1 MWPTLL
7 LIFRTVSNDT
17 PIVLSDSL
25 ISEPEKIA
33 EAVPVISLSEDVPQK
48 IVAQG
53 ENEAKAVNGTQDGKK
68 EVESVGVD
76 KDNITGG
83 KAEEIPSFS
92 EWAQKRLEEVEK
104 NEQNTSVKGHTTN
117 GKEKN
122 VKQRWKNYASLDCG
136 AKVVAANAES
146 KSAGAI
152 LSPSTDEYKLN
163 PCTSRIWFVVELC
176 EAIQPTRIDLA
187 NYELFSSSPKDFTVS
202 VSERFPTRDWMQ
214 VGKFTAKDER
224 DVQSFDIDSHIFGKY
239 IKVEIKSHYGSEH
252 YCPISLFRAYGT
264 SVFEVLQKEDPT
276 HESRIEDDDDDNED
290 DIILY
295 DGSERNLFSS
305 AKDAVISIVRKAAE
319 VLGNKV
325 DNNTAT
331 DHLNSTVS
339 SLHTC
344 VHPRHSLVC
353 PNESL
358 CDRIYELLSCS
369 SDFIGHLVAIPR
381 IYSALWNSDVCE
393 IFGIELEE
401 QPKEF
406 CHSNSV
412 TPFFT
417 VEYLGAM
424 CNEALV
430 ISGQATLNVSQQFL
444 NITKKFTT
452 DKIVHI
458 NVKEKNIDEDVLN
471 GKVETIRN
479 KTEGQEETV
488 KDETTDNST
497 IQIKPTKV
505 FSGDHKLSRT
515 ADPNETESEEPTF
528 ETVVPPAEPP
538 STAMEGSAELH
549 ISGDGE
555 LHPEGTENLDDHIDH
570 IISDLNGDAQT
581 TTTPTATT
589 NTNAPQGPKESIF
602 LRLSNRIKA
611 LERNMSISSQYLEEL
626 SRRYK
631 KQVEDIQNLLEK
643 TIVALREENNKRNK
657 QLEERLD
664 HLTFTLE
671 AYKRQFIMSVFY
683 ICLFLAVLG
692 GGLYFFCRT
701 SAQATERT
709 IEKAPEILR
718 RKSVDDLTGIPKEK
732 KKRRPSDQVLKIVRY
747 STISNDE
754 KIRKPKKR
762 RKKPIL
768 PTSDSLPSFKSEKCC
783 DTLEDNRVD
792 WVEVTN
798 QIGDIPFALEESDNL
813 TLELG
818 DLATELDSSKFSADS
833 RNSKEQALVRA
844 KSEMREENDSTSLV
858 QYKRSNSDCLPTPVV
873 KGKKE
878 KKGFKRLFKK
888 VF

>member
-1 MWPTLL
+1 
-7 LIFRTVSNDT
+7 
-17 PIVLSDSL
+17 
-25 ISEPEKIA
+25 
-33 EAVPVISLSEDVPQK
+33 
-48 IVAQG
+48 
-53 ENEAKAVNGTQDGKK
+53 
-68 EVESVGVD
+68 
-76 KDNITGG
+76 
-83 KAEEIPSFS
+83 
-92 EWAQKRLEEVEK
+92 
-104 NEQNTSVKGHTTN
+104 
-117 GKEKN
+117 
-122 VKQRWKNYASLDCG
+122 
-136 AKVVAANAES
+136 
-146 KSAGAI
+146 
-152 LSPSTDEYKLN
+152 
-163 PCTSRIWFVVELC
+163 
-176 EAIQPTRIDLA
+176 
-187 NYELFSSSPKDFTVS
+187 
-202 VSERFPTRDWMQ
+202 MQ

-276 HESRIEDDDDDNED
+276 HENRIEDDDDDNED
-290 DIILY
+290 DMILY

-325 DNNTAT
+325 DNKTTT
-331 DHLNSTVS
+331 DNLNNTVS
-339 SLHTC
+339 TLHNC
-344 VHPRHSLVC
+344 VHPRYSLVC

-358 CDRIYELLSCS
+358 CDRIYDLLSCS
-369 SDFIGHLVAIPR
+369 SDIIGHLVAIPR
-381 IYSALWNSDVCE
+381 IYSALWDSDVCE
-393 IFGIELEE
+393 FFGIELQE

-406 CHSNSV
+406 CQSNSV

-444 NITKKFTT
+444 NITKKLTT

-471 GKVETIRN
+471 GKVEAIKN
-479 KTEGQEETV
+479 KTESHEETV
-488 KDETTDNST
+488 KDETNDNKT
-497 IQIKPTKV
+497 MQIKPTKV
-505 FSGDHKLSRT
+505 FSGDHKLSPT
-515 ADPNETESEEPTF
+515 VDPNETKTEEPTF
-528 ETVVPPAEPP
+528 ETVVPPAEPS
-538 STAMEGSAELH
+538 STAMEGSAELN

-581 TTTPTATT
+581 TTTPTAT
-589 NTNAPQGPKESIF
+589 TNAPQGPKESIF

-701 SAQATERT
+701 STQGTERT

-747 STISNDE
+747 STISNE
-754 KIRKPKKR
+754 ERIHKPKKR

-768 PTSDSLPSFKSEKCC
+768 PNSDSLPGFKKSC
-783 DTLEDNRVD
+783 DTLVDKTAD

-813 TLELG
+813 TLELS

-833 RNSKEQALVRA
+833 KNSKAEALVRA
-844 KSEMREENDSTSLV
+844 KSEMREVNDSTSSV
-858 QYKRSNSDCLPTPVV
+858 QYKRSNSDCLPTPTV

>member
-1 MWPTLL
+1 MLL
-7 LIFRTVSNDT
+7 LIFRSLSNDT
-17 PIVLSDSL
+17 PVVLSDSL
-25 ISEPEKIA
+25 NSEPEKIA
-33 EAVPVISLSEDVPQK
+33 EPVPVITLSDEVPQK
-48 IVAQG
+48 VVTQSKT
-53 ENEAKAVNGTQDGKK
+53 EVKVDNGTQDAKK
-68 EVESVGVD
+68 EVDSANAVNE
-76 KDNITGG
+76 NITGG

-122 VKQRWKNYASLDCG
+122 TKQMWKNYASMDCG
-136 AKVVAANAES
+136 AKLVAANAEAQ
-146 KSAGAI
+146 SANSI

-176 EAIQPTRIDLA
+176 EAIQPKRIDLA

-224 DVQSFDIDSHIFGKY
+224 DVQSFDVDSHIFGKY

-252 YCPISLFRAYGT
+252 YCPLSLFRAYGT

-276 HESRIEDDDDDNED
+276 HENRNDDDDDDNED
-290 DIILY
+290 DTILNE
-295 DGSERNLFSS
+295 GSETNLFNS

-325 DNNTAT
+325 NNKTATNHLNNTES
-331 DHLNSTVS
+331 N
-339 SLHTC
+339 LHTC
-344 VHPRHSLVC
+344 VHPRYSVVC

-369 SDFIGHLVAIPR
+369 SDFIGHIVAIPR
-381 IYSALWNSDVCE
+381 VYKALWNSDVCE

-417 VEYLGAM
+417 IDYLGAM

-430 ISGQATLNVSQQFL
+430 VGGQATLNVSQQFL
-444 NITKKFTT
+444 NITKKLTT
-452 DKIVHI
+452 EKIVHI
-458 NVKEKNIDEDVLN
+458 NVKEKNINEEVLN
-471 GKVETIRN
+471 EKVATVKNVTESKVEN
-479 KTEGQEETV
+479 VNDTV
-488 KDETTDNST
+488 DDNST
-497 IQIKPTKV
+497 VQIKPTKV
-505 FSGDHKLSRT
+505 VPEDQTLPQT
-515 ADPNETESEEPTF
+515 ADPNETKAEEPTV
-528 ETVVPPAEPP
+528 EVITSAPAEP
-538 STAMEGSAELH
+538 STTHVEGSAELN

-555 LHPEGTENLDDHIDH
+555 LHPETTEHLEDHIDH
-570 IISDLNGDAQT
+570 IISDLNGDTQT
-581 TTTPTATT
+581 TTPSAT
-589 NTNAPQGPKESIF
+589 TNAPQGPKESIF

-643 TIVALREENNKRNK
+643 TIVTLREENSKRNK

-671 AYKRQFIMSVFY
+671 SYKRQFVMTVFY
-683 ICLFLAVLG
+683 ICIFLAALG

-701 SAQATERT
+701 PAQSVQRT

-718 RKSVDDLTGIPKEK
+718 RKSVDDLTGTAKDK

-747 STISNDE
+747 STVSNEE

-768 PTSDSLPSFKSEKCC
+768 PTSDSFPSYKSDKSC
-783 DTLEDNRVD
+783 DTIDDKTVD

-813 TLELG
+813 TLELS
-818 DLATELDSSKFSADS
+818 DLPTELDSSKFSAES
-833 RNSKEQALVRA
+833 RNGNSKAELRA
-844 KSEMREENDSTSLV
+844 KSEVREVNESSCSV
-858 QYKRSNSDCLPTPVV
+858 QYKRSNSDGLPTPV
-873 KGKKE
+873 KEKKE
-878 KKGFKRLFKK
+878 KKGFRRLFKR

>member
-1 MWPTLL
+1 MLL
-7 LIFRTVSNDT
+7 PIFRTLSNNT
-17 PIVLSDSL
+17 PIVLSDNL
-25 ISEPEKIA
+25 NSEPEKIA

-48 IVAQG
+48 VVALG
-53 ENEAKAVNGTQDGKK
+53 ENEAKTDNGTQDAKK
-68 EVESVGVD
+68 EVESVAVD
-76 KDNITGG
+76 KENITGG
-83 KAEEIPSFS
+83 KTEEIPSFS

-117 GKEKN
+117 GKEKT

-252 YCPISLFRAYGT
+252 YCPLSLFRAYGT

-276 HESRIEDDDDDNED
+276 HENRIEDDDDDNED
-290 DIILY
+290 DMILY

-325 DNNTAT
+325 DNKTAT
-331 DHLNSTVS
+331 TDLNNTVS
-339 SLHTC
+339 TLHTC
-344 VHPRHSLVC
+344 VHPRYSLVC

-358 CDRIYELLSCS
+358 CDRIYDLLSCS
-369 SDFIGHLVAIPR
+369 SDFISHLVAIPR

-444 NITKKFTT
+444 NITKKLTT

-458 NVKEKNIDEDVLN
+458 DVKEKNIDENVLN
-471 GKVETIRN
+471 GKVESIKN
-479 KTEGQEETV
+479 KTEGQEENVT
-488 KDETTDNST
+488 DETNDNST
-497 IQIKPTKV
+497 MQIKPTKV

-515 ADPNETESEEPTF
+515 TDPNETKSEEPTF
-528 ETVVPPAEPP
+528 ETHVPPAEPS
-538 STAMEGSAELH
+538 STAMEGSAELN

-570 IISDLNGDAQT
+570 IISDLNGDTQT
-581 TTTPTATT
+581 TTTPTAT
-589 NTNAPQGPKESIF
+589 TNAPQGPKESIF

-671 AYKRQFIMSVFY
+671 EYKRQFIMSIFY

-692 GGLYFFCRT
+692 SGLYFFCGT
-701 SAQATERT
+701 STKGTERT

-718 RKSVDDLTGIPKEK
+718 RKSVDDLTEITKEK

-747 STISNDE
+747 STISNEE

-768 PTSDSLPSFKSEKCC
+768 PTSDSLPSFKSEKSC
-783 DTLEDNRVD
+783 DTLEDKAVD

-818 DLATELDSSKFSADS
+818 DLATELDSSRFNNDS
-833 RNSKEQALVRA
+833 RNCKTEALVRA
-844 KSEMREENDSTSLV
+844 KSEMREVKDSTSSV
-858 QYKRSNSDCLPTPVV
+858 QYKRSNSDCLPAPVV
-873 KGKKE
+873 KAKKE